1 MVDEFQDTNAVQLR
15 LVEMLRGPDTRTLMV
30 GDENQS
36 IYRFRNAD
44 LEVFRAE
51 RGGGPTRRPTATC
64 CRCSATSAR
73 GRRCSPRSTRSA
85 ARCSTGSPS

>member
-15 LVEMLRGPDTRTLMV
+15 LVGMLRGPETRTLMV

-44 LEVFRAE
+44 LEVFRGE
-51 RGGGPTRRPTATC
+51 RRAADRGARPRRAAPA
-64 CRCSATSAR
+64 RELPLAPGRARRGQR
-73 GRRCSPRSTRSA
+73 GRA